1 MGNGLKG
8 FKMSDE
14 IKINKGP
21 EGPKPESKKP
31 VVADVVGGGGDL
43 ASKLKQ
49 FNKNGKRGY

>member
-1 MGNGLKG
+1 
-8 FKMSDE
+8 MSDE